1 MLTDERIAEIRAR
14 VEAATPGPWEVD
26 DKYSDQFVVC
36 ELDEYVAVS
45 ASTDADIGLDGRA
58 DAEFIAH
65 ARQDVPDLLDERDVL
80 IQRLATMENLASGI
94 LAAAIDEGAGEKVS
108 EALTNLALYGV
119 TLG

>member
-65 ARQDVPDLLDERDVL
+65 ARQDIPDLLDERDML
-80 IQRLATMENLASGI
+80 IQRLATVENLAADI
-94 LAAAIDEGAGEKVS
+94 LAAAMNEKRARAFVAALEGEEG
-108 EALTNLALYGV
+108 
-119 TLG
+119 